1 MNENRFVGFIAI
13 ILLCVLSTSLVKAQ
27 TNYITDN
34 FEVMLRTG
42 PSIQNKIVVP
52 LSSGTQIEVLRIDA
66 GNGHSQVQLSSG
78 EIGYLL
84 TRFISDKPSARN
96 RLSIVENQLAQ
107 LRSEPK
113 EIRSL
118 LATSQDENRQLIG
131 QNIALTNATQKVVE
145 ELENIK
151 EISGDVVSLSTHNQK
166 LESEVQQLLLQLDD
180 IRIQNETLKDNSDRV
195 KNLLGVGILIL
206 GLFLGWVLSISG
218 RRNRNSWGS

>member
-1 MNENRFVGFIAI
+1 MNKNILNNI
-13 ILLCVLSTSLVKAQ
+13 KTILLFCVLTVSNAKAE
-27 TNYITDN
+27 TNYITDD
-34 FEVMLRTG
+34 FEVMMRTG

-52 LSSGTQIEVLRIDA
+52 LQSGTNIEVLRIDA
-66 GNGHSQVQLSSG
+66 GNGHSQVQTSSG

-96 RLSIVENQLAQ
+96 RLSVVENQLAQ

-113 EIRSL
+113 ELQSL
-118 LATSQDENRQLIG
+118 LASSQDENRQLIR
-131 QNIALTNATQKVVE
+131 QNITLTNAVQKAVK

-151 EISGDVVSLSTHNQK
+151 EISGDVVSLSSKNQK

-180 IRIQNETLKDNSDRV
+180 IRIQNETLKDNSSRV

-218 RRNRNSWGS
+218 RSKRNSWAS